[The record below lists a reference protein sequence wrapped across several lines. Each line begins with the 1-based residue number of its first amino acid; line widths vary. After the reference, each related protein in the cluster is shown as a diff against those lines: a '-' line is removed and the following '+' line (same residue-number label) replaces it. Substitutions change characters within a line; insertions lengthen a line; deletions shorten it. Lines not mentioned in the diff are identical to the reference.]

1 MLIMYE
7 VIGIGSLQMI
17 FTNLHA
23 LRASVIENRDP
34 VESSPMEDQNY
45 AIEEVIH
52 CWQYVRK

>member
-23 LRASVIENRDP
+23 LSASVIENRDP